1 MTIMPAL
8 QPERTPVPAFDLV
21 LVGAAGDLAMRKL
34 LPALARRIAEGV
46 IPPDSRIIGFV
57 RSEAGDALR
66 QQVKDRLREGGVAAS
81 EIDAMLRQLSFVTGD
96 ISDAHSVKAIGEALG
111 PDSGRVRAYYMA
123 TPPDLFVPGSRALKA
138 AGLLDGDERLV
149 IEKPLGRD
157 LDSARRIN
165 DALADALPESRTYR
179 IDHYLGKEAVQNLLV
194 LRFANTLFERSW
206 SQRDID
212 HVQITVA
219 ETVGLETRAGYYDK
233 VGALRDMVQN
243 HVLQLLCLF
252 AIEPPNALA
261 ANAVRDEKLRVL
273 SALKPIRGADVLQRT
288 VRGHMPP
295 ALWKAARSRAI
306 VTSSAPTAPPRPSP
320 PSRWRSRTGAGPAC
334 RSICAPASAW
344 RRAIRKSSSSSSRCP
359 IRSSRASA
367 RLTRSA
373 PTASSSACSPT
384 TACSCR

>member
-46 IPPDSRIIGFV
+46 IPRDSRIIGFV

-81 EIDAMLRQLSFVTGD
+81 EIDAMLRQLSFVSGD
-96 ISDAHSVKAIGEALG
+96 VSDANSVRAIGEALG
-111 PDSGRVRAYYMA
+111 PDTGRVRAYYMA

-288 VRGHMPP
+288 VRGQY
-295 ALWKAARSRAI
+295 AAGSLDGRPVAGYRDEL
-306 VTSSAPTAPPRPSP
+306 APTAPPRPSP
-320 PSRWRSRTGAGPAC
+320 RSRSRSRTGAGPAC
-334 RSICAPASAW
+334 RSTCAPASAW
-344 RRAIRKSSSSSSRCP
+344 RPAIRRSWSSSSRCH
-359 IRSSRASA
+359 IRFSRASA
-367 RLTRSA
+367 RSTRSA
-373 PTASSSACSPT
+373 PTGSSSACSPT